1 MSGAGVTSGGASGG
15 TAGGVRGAG
24 GDAGARDRRARLVVS
39 AFYLVQGMCFAGLLA
54 QVPTLQHDLGI
65 SDGTLTLILLL
76 VPVVAGVGSVLA
88 GALAPRVGSARLLH
102 VCGPLVALAVLGAGL
117 ALSVTVLYPVVAA
130 VGLLLGLV
138 DASMNMQG
146 VEVEQRYG
154 RSLLNSFHGA
164 WSVGGILGSL
174 AAVLAH
180 SLGWSL
186 AAGLGLV
193 AAVGVAVD
201 LVATAAASG
210 GGAPRPAAR
219 ETVPGLVSG
228 DRALRT
234 VNGVPEPAGPVGRE
248 RVDAGSPRAA
258 RPPWGPLVLVGLAVT
273 IVYVAD
279 SATSNWST
287 KYIQDALGAAANVAP
302 LGLAAYLGCQLIGR
316 LAADRQ
322 VNRFGPVAPVAVGG
336 IVGAAGLA
344 AVTLAPGPWVA
355 VVGFGLTGLG
365 LSVVVPLAFSVAG
378 RLDPEG
384 TGVAVARV
392 NLFNYVGFVVGAGL
406 IGGVAELLS
415 MRLAFAVPAL
425 LALGVIALAPAFKV
439 AARDDVAAP
448 SAAP

>member
-1 MSGAGVTSGGASGG
+1 MDGSGGRSPAE
-15 TAGGVRGAG
+15 AVRV
-24 GDAGARDRRARLVVS
+24 DDRRARAVVA

-65 SDGTLTLILLL
+65 SDGMLTLILLL

-102 VCGPLVALAVLGAGL
+102 VCGPLVAFAVLGAGL
-117 ALSVTVLYPVVAA
+117 APSVGVLYPVVAG

-146 VEVEQRYG
+146 VEVELRYG

-186 AAGLGLV
+186 AGGLGLV
-193 AAVGVAVD
+193 AVVGVGVD
-201 LVATAAASG
+201 LVAASAAG
-210 GGAPRPAAR
+210 DVRRRLPRLDAV
-219 ETVPGLVSG
+219 VP
-228 DRALRT
+228 
-234 VNGVPEPAGPVGRE
+234 PP
-248 RVDAGSPRAA
+248 AA

-287 KYIQDALGAAANVAP
+287 KYVQDALGAAANVAP
-302 LGLAAYLGCQLIGR
+302 LGLAAYLGCQLLGR
-316 LAADRQ
+316 LVADRQ
-322 VNRFGPVAPVAVGG
+322 VNRFGPVGLVAVGG
-336 IVGAAGLA
+336 LVGTAGLA

-378 RLDPEG
+378 RLDPDG

-406 IGGVAELLS
+406 VGGVAELLTL
-415 MRLAFAVPAL
+415 RLAFAVPAL
-425 LALGVIALAPAFKV
+425 LALGVVALAPTFRTAT
-439 AARDDVAAP
+439 RTP
-448 SAAP
+448 STL

>member
-1 MSGAGVTSGGASGG
+1 MDGSGGRSPAE
-15 TAGGVRGAG
+15 AVRV
-24 GDAGARDRRARLVVS
+24 DDRRARAVVA

-65 SDGTLTLILLL
+65 SDGMLTLILLL

-102 VCGPLVALAVLGAGL
+102 VCGPLVAFAVLGAGL
-117 ALSVTVLYPVVAA
+117 APSVGVLYPVVAG

-146 VEVEQRYG
+146 VEVELRYG

-186 AAGLGLV
+186 AGGLGLV
-193 AAVGVAVD
+193 AVVGVGVD
-201 LVATAAASG
+201 LVAASAAG
-210 GGAPRPAAR
+210 VVRRRLPRLDAV
-219 ETVPGLVSG
+219 VP
-228 DRALRT
+228 
-234 VNGVPEPAGPVGRE
+234 PP
-248 RVDAGSPRAA
+248 AA

-287 KYIQDALGAAANVAP
+287 KYVQDALGAAANVAP
-302 LGLAAYLGCQLIGR
+302 LGLAAYLGCQLLGR
-316 LAADRQ
+316 LVADRQ
-322 VNRFGPVAPVAVGG
+322 VNRFGPVGLVAVGG
-336 IVGAAGLA
+336 LVGTAGLA

-378 RLDPEG
+378 RLDPDG

-406 IGGVAELLS
+406 VGGVAELLTL
-415 MRLAFAVPAL
+415 RLAFAVPAL
-425 LALGVIALAPAFKV
+425 LALGVVALAPTFRTAT
-439 AARDDVAAP
+439 RTP
-448 SAAP
+448 STL

>member
-1 MSGAGVTSGGASGG
+1 MSGSGQVPGGGAAAGS
-15 TAGGVRGAG
+15 TAGGRE
-24 GDAGARDRRARLVVS
+24 DRRARLVVG
-39 AFYLVQGMCFAGLLA
+39 AFYLVQGLCFAGLLA

-65 SDGTLTLILLL
+65 SDGALTLILLL

-117 ALSVTVLYPVVAA
+117 APTVAVLYPAVAA

-180 SLGWSL
+180 SAGWSL
-186 AAGLGLV
+186 AGGLGLV
-193 AAVGVAVD
+193 AAVGVVVD
-201 LVATAAASG
+201 LVATALSRAARPGPSG
-210 GGAPRPAAR
+210 GGAVPGPVPAEQGPSFTVGAEPPAGAASQEPAA
-219 ETVPGLVSG
+219 
-228 DRALRT
+228 
-234 VNGVPEPAGPVGRE
+234 
-248 RVDAGSPRAA
+248 SPA

-302 LGLAAYLGCQLIGR
+302 LGLAAYLGCQLVGR

-336 IVGAAGLA
+336 LIGTAGLT
-344 AVTLAPGPWVA
+344 AVTLAPSAWVA
-355 VVGFGLTGLG
+355 VLGFGLTGLG
-365 LSVVVPLAFSVAG
+365 LSVVVPLSFSVAG

-406 IGGVAELLS
+406 IGGVAELTNL
-415 MRLAFAVPAL
+415 RLAFAVPAL
-425 LALGVIALAPAFKV
+425 LALGVVALAPAFRV
-439 AARDDVAAP
+439 AARGVVDQAP
-448 SAAP
+448 APTTS

>member
-1 MSGAGVTSGGASGG
+1 MSGSGG
-15 TAGGVRGAG
+15 TAGTAG
-24 GDAGARDRRARLVVS
+24 GARDADDAGARERRARLVVS

-88 GALAPRVGSARLLH
+88 GALAPRVGSDRLLH

-117 ALSVTVLYPVVAA
+117 APTVGVLYPVVAA

-193 AAVGVAVD
+193 AAVGVTVD
-201 LVATAAASG
+201 LVATAASG
-210 GGAPRPAAR
+210 RGAPRPTER
-219 ETVPGLVSG
+219 EAVPGLVTAAG
-228 DRALRT
+228 PLRI
-234 VNGVPEPAGPVGRE
+234 VNDVPEPGRPAGRE
-248 RVDAGSPRAA
+248 QDDAGASRPQ
-258 RPPWGPLVLVGLAVT
+258 RPPWGPLLLVGLAVT

-302 LGLAAYLGCQLIGR
+302 LGLAAYLGCQLLGR

-322 VNRFGPVAPVAVGG
+322 VNRFGPVVPVAVGG

-406 IGGVAELLS
+406 IGAVAELTSL
-415 MRLAFAVPAL
+415 RLAFAVPAL
-425 LALGVIALAPAFKV
+425 LALGVIALAPAFRV
-439 AARDDVAAP
+439 AARDASVAAP
-448 SAAP
+448 APETR

>member
-1 MSGAGVTSGGASGG
+1 MSRSGEPTGV
-15 TAGGVRGAG
+15 AGG
-24 GDAGARDRRARLVVS
+24 DRRARVVVA
-39 AFYLVQGMCFAGLLA
+39 AFYLVQGLCFAGLLA
-54 QVPTLQHDLGI
+54 QVPTLQDGLGI
-65 SDGTLTLILLL
+65 SDGSLTLILLL

-102 VCGPLVALAVLGAGL
+102 LCGPLVALAVLGAGL
-117 ALSVTVLYPVVAA
+117 APSVAVLYPVVAT

-138 DASMNMQG
+138 DATMNMQG

-186 AAGLGLV
+186 VAGLGLV
-193 AAVGVAVD
+193 AALGVAVD
-201 LVATAAASG
+201 LAATVLAGPAG
-210 GGAPRPAAR
+210 RQRGAVV
-219 ETVPGLVSG
+219 VPGLATAERG
-228 DRALRT
+228 PT
-234 VNGVPEPAGPVGRE
+234 VVPGAGAPAT
-248 RVDAGSPRAA
+248 

-287 KYIQDALGAAANVAP
+287 KYIEDALGGAASVAP
-302 LGLAAYLGCQLIGR
+302 LGLAAYLGCQLLGR

-336 IVGAAGLA
+336 IVGTAGLA
-344 AVTLAPGPWVA
+344 AVTFAPGPWVA

-406 IGGVAELLS
+406 IGGVAELTSL
-415 MRLAFAVPAL
+415 RLAFGVPAL
-425 LALGVIALAPAFKV
+425 LALGVVALAPAFRTPAGDATAV
-439 AARDDVAAP
+439 RPPARAP
-448 SAAP
+448 ETL

>member
-1 MSGAGVTSGGASGG
+1 MSGSGMTAGGAPGG
-15 TAGGVRGAG
+15 TAGGVSGAG
-24 GDAGARDRRARLVVS
+24 GDAGARDRRARLVVT

-117 ALSVTVLYPVVAA
+117 APTVTILYPVVAA

-201 LVATAAASG
+201 LVATAAASED
-210 GGAPRPAAR
+210 GAPRPDAR
-219 ETVPGLVSG
+219 EAVPGVVT
-228 DRALRT
+228 AEPPLRT
-234 VNGVPEPAGPVGRE
+234 VTGVPEPAGPAGRE
-248 RVDAGSPRAA
+248 RADAGASRAA

-302 LGLAAYLGCQLIGR
+302 LGLAAYLGCQLLGR

-322 VNRFGPVAPVAVGG
+322 VNRYGPVAPVAVGG

-415 MRLAFAVPAL
+415 LRLAFAVPAL

-439 AARDDVAAP
+439 AARDGVASPAVAP
-448 SAAP
+448 

>member
-1 MSGAGVTSGGASGG
+1 MDGSGGRSPAE
-15 TAGGVRGAG
+15 AVRV
-24 GDAGARDRRARLVVS
+24 DDRRARAVVA

-65 SDGTLTLILLL
+65 SDGMLTLILLL

-102 VCGPLVALAVLGAGL
+102 VCGPLVALAVVGAGL
-117 ALSVTVLYPVVAA
+117 APSVGVLYPVVAV

-146 VEVEQRYG
+146 VEVELRYG

-186 AAGLGLV
+186 AGGLGLV
-193 AAVGVAVD
+193 AVVGVGVD
-201 LVATAAASG
+201 LVAASAAG
-210 GGAPRPAAR
+210 DVRRRLPRLDAV
-219 ETVPGLVSG
+219 VP
-228 DRALRT
+228 
-234 VNGVPEPAGPVGRE
+234 PP
-248 RVDAGSPRAA
+248 AA

-287 KYIQDALGAAANVAP
+287 KYVQDALGAAANVAP
-302 LGLAAYLGCQLIGR
+302 LGLAAYLGCQLLGR
-316 LAADRQ
+316 LVADRQ
-322 VNRFGPVAPVAVGG
+322 VNRFGPVGLVAVGG
-336 IVGAAGLA
+336 LVGTAGLA

-378 RLDPEG
+378 RLDPDG

-406 IGGVAELLS
+406 VGGVAELLTL
-415 MRLAFAVPAL
+415 RLAFAVPAL
-425 LALGVIALAPAFKV
+425 LALGVVALAPTFRTAT
-439 AARDDVAAP
+439 RTP
-448 SAAP
+448 STL

>member
-1 MSGAGVTSGGASGG
+1 MDGSGGRSPAE
-15 TAGGVRGAG
+15 AVRV
-24 GDAGARDRRARLVVS
+24 DDRRARAVVA

-65 SDGTLTLILLL
+65 SDGMLTLILLL

-102 VCGPLVALAVLGAGL
+102 VCGPLVAFAVLGAGL
-117 ALSVTVLYPVVAA
+117 APSVGVLYPVVAG

-201 LVATAAASG
+201 LVATAASG
-210 GGAPRPAAR
+210 GGVPRAAER
-219 ETVPGLVSG
+219 EAVPGLVL
-228 DRALRT
+228 A
-234 VNGVPEPAGPVGRE
+234 EQPAAVAPRP
-248 RVDAGSPRAA
+248 DAGASRAA
-258 RPPWGPLVLVGLAVT
+258 RPPWGPLILVGLAVT

-302 LGLAAYLGCQLIGR
+302 LGLAAYLGCQLLGR

-344 AVTLAPGPWVA
+344 AVTLAAGPWVA

-365 LSVVVPLAFSVAG
+365 LSVVVPLSFSVAG

-384 TGVAVARV
+384 TGIAVARV

-425 LALGVIALAPAFKV
+425 LALGVIALAPAFRV
-439 AARDDVAAP
+439 AARDGVATP
-448 SAAP
+448 AATP

>member
-1 MSGAGVTSGGASGG
+1 MSGSGG
-15 TAGGVRGAG
+15 TIGTD
-24 GDAGARDRRARLVVS
+24 GDTGARDRRARLVVT

-117 ALSVTVLYPVVAA
+117 APTVTILYPVVAV

-210 GGAPRPAAR
+210 GGTPRAAGR
-219 ETVPGLVSG
+219 EAVPGLVAG

-234 VNGVPEPAGPVGRE
+234 VNGVPEPAGPVSREPVGRE
-248 RVDAGSPRAA
+248 RADAAASRAA
-258 RPPWGPLVLVGLAVT
+258 RPPWGPLILVGLAVT

-302 LGLAAYLGCQLIGR
+302 LGLAAYLGCQLLGR

-322 VNRFGPVAPVAVGG
+322 VNRFGPVVPVAVGG

-406 IGGVAELLS
+406 IGGVAEVLS
-415 MRLAFAVPAL
+415 LRLAFAVPAL

-439 AARDDVAAP
+439 AARDGVTSPAVAP
-448 SAAP
+448 

>member
-1 MSGAGVTSGGASGG
+1 MSGSGGASG
-15 TAGGVRGAG
+15 ASGGMVDGVIGAG
-24 GDAGARDRRARLVVS
+24 GDEARDRRARLVVT

-76 VPVVAGVGSVLA
+76 VPIVAGVGSVLA

-102 VCGPLVALAVLGAGL
+102 VCGPLVAVAVLGAGL
-117 ALSVTVLYPVVAA
+117 APTVTILYPVVAG

-201 LVATAAASG
+201 LVATAAAG
-210 GGAPRPAAR
+210 GGAPRPAVR
-219 ETVPGLVSG
+219 EAVPGLVSSEA
-228 DRALRT
+228 ALRA
-234 VNGVPEPAGPVGRE
+234 VHGVPEPVGPGGRD
-248 RVDAGSPRAA
+248 RAAAAPSRAA
-258 RPPWGPLVLVGLAVT
+258 RPPWGPLILVGLAVT

-302 LGLAAYLGCQLIGR
+302 LGLAAYLGCQLVGR
-316 LAADRQ
+316 LLADRQ

-336 IVGAAGLA
+336 VVGAAGLA

-365 LSVVVPLAFSVAG
+365 LSVVVPLSFSVAG
-378 RLDPEG
+378 KLDPEG

-406 IGGVAELLS
+406 IGAVAEVLS
-415 MRLAFAVPAL
+415 LRLAFAVPAM
-425 LALGVIALAPAFKV
+425 LALGVIVLAPAFKV
-439 AARDDVAAP
+439 AAREP
-448 SAAP
+448 STVG

>member
-1 MSGAGVTSGGASGG
+1 MSGSGSTSGGASGG
-15 TAGGVRGAG
+15 EATGGGA
-24 GDAGARDRRARLVVS
+24 DAGARDRRARLVVT
-39 AFYLVQGMCFAGLLA
+39 AFYLVQGTCFAGLLA

-117 ALSVTVLYPVVAA
+117 APTVTILYPVVAA

-193 AAVGVAVD
+193 AAVGVAID

-210 GGAPRPAAR
+210 GAPRPDAHEA
-219 ETVPGLVSG
+219 VLGLVTAE
-228 DRALRT
+228 RPPRP
-234 VNGVPEPAGPVGRE
+234 VNGVPEPTGPVGRE
-248 RVDAGSPRAA
+248 RADVGASRAA
-258 RPPWGPLVLVGLAVT
+258 RPPWGPLILVGLAVT

-302 LGLAAYLGCQLIGR
+302 LGLAAYLGCQLLGR

-406 IGGVAELLS
+406 IGGVAEVLS
-415 MRLAFAVPAL
+415 LRLAFAVPAL

-439 AARDDVAAP
+439 AARDGVASPAVAP
-448 SAAP
+448 

>member
-1 MSGAGVTSGGASGG
+1 MDGSGGRSPAE
-15 TAGGVRGAG
+15 AVRV
-24 GDAGARDRRARLVVS
+24 DDRRARAVVA

-65 SDGTLTLILLL
+65 SDGMLTLILLL

-102 VCGPLVALAVLGAGL
+102 VCGPLVAFAVLGAGL
-117 ALSVTVLYPVVAA
+117 APSVGVLYPVVAA

-146 VEVEQRYG
+146 VEVELRYG

-186 AAGLGLV
+186 AGGLGLV
-193 AAVGVAVD
+193 AVVGVGVD
-201 LVATAAASG
+201 LVAASAAG
-210 GGAPRPAAR
+210 DVRRRLPRLDAV
-219 ETVPGLVSG
+219 VP
-228 DRALRT
+228 
-234 VNGVPEPAGPVGRE
+234 PP
-248 RVDAGSPRAA
+248 AA

-287 KYIQDALGAAANVAP
+287 KYVQDALGAAANVAP
-302 LGLAAYLGCQLIGR
+302 LGLAAYLGCQLLGR
-316 LAADRQ
+316 LVADRQ
-322 VNRFGPVAPVAVGG
+322 VNRFGPVGLVAVGG
-336 IVGAAGLA
+336 LVGTAGLA

-378 RLDPEG
+378 RLDPDG

-406 IGGVAELLS
+406 VGGVAELLTL
-415 MRLAFAVPAL
+415 RLAFAVPAL
-425 LALGVIALAPAFKV
+425 LALGVVALAPTFRTAT
-439 AARDDVAAP
+439 RTP
-448 SAAP
+448 STL

>member
-1 MSGAGVTSGGASGG
+1 MSGSGTTSGGASGG
-15 TAGGVRGAG
+15 AVGAPIGAGGGAG
-24 GDAGARDRRARLVVS
+24 GDAADRRARLVVT

-117 ALSVTVLYPVVAA
+117 APTVTVLYPVVAA

-201 LVATAAASG
+201 LVATAASG
-210 GGAPRPAAR
+210 GGAPRPAERQA
-219 ETVPGLVSG
+219 VPGLV
-228 DRALRT
+228 L
-234 VNGVPEPAGPVGRE
+234 PEQPVAVAPRQ
-248 RVDAGSPRAA
+248 DAGASRAA

-302 LGLAAYLGCQLIGR
+302 LGLAAYLGCQLLGR

-322 VNRFGPVAPVAVGG
+322 VNRFGPVVPVAVGG
-336 IVGAAGLA
+336 VVGAAGLA

-365 LSVVVPLAFSVAG
+365 LSVVVPLSFSVAG
-378 RLDPEG
+378 RLDPDG
-384 TGVAVARV
+384 TGIAVARV

-439 AARDDVAAP
+439 AARDGVASPAAAP
-448 SAAP
+448 

>member
-1 MSGAGVTSGGASGG
+1 MSGSGQVSGAGA
-15 TAGGVRGAG
+15 TAGSTA
-24 GDAGARDRRARLVVS
+24 ATAEDRRARLVVG

-88 GALAPRVGSARLLH
+88 GALAPRVGSARLLR

-117 ALSVTVLYPVVAA
+117 APTVAVLYPTVAA

-180 SLGWSL
+180 SAGWSL
-186 AAGLGLV
+186 AGGLGLV

-201 LVATAAASG
+201 LVATASSRPA
-210 GGAPRPAAR
+210 RPAAPA
-219 ETVPGLVSG
+219 VPAAPV
-228 DRALRT
+228 APA
-234 VNGVPEPAGPVGRE
+234 VPDGAASPPAPLAV
-248 RVDAGSPRAA
+248 

-273 IVYVAD
+273 FVYVAD

-302 LGLAAYLGCQLIGR
+302 LGLAAYLGCQLVGR

-322 VNRFGPVAPVAVGG
+322 VNRFGPVVPVAVGG
-336 IVGAAGLA
+336 LIGAAGLT
-344 AVTLAPGPWVA
+344 AVTLAPTAWVA
-355 VVGFGLTGLG
+355 VLGFALTGLG
-365 LSVVVPLAFSVAG
+365 LSVVVPLSFSVAG

-406 IGGVAELLS
+406 IGGVAEVLS
-415 MRLAFAVPAL
+415 LRIAFAVPAL
-425 LALGVIALAPAFKV
+425 LALGVVALAPAFRV
-439 AARDDVAAP
+439 AARETSVAPDAP
-448 SAAP
+448 ATS

>member
-1 MSGAGVTSGGASGG
+1 MSGTGTTSGGASGG
-15 TAGGVRGAG
+15 AVGAPIGAGGGAG
-24 GDAGARDRRARLVVS
+24 GDAADRRARLVVS

-117 ALSVTVLYPVVAA
+117 APTVTVLYPVVAA

-201 LVATAAASG
+201 LVATAASG
-210 GGAPRPAAR
+210 GGAPRPAERQA
-219 ETVPGLVSG
+219 VPGLV
-228 DRALRT
+228 L
-234 VNGVPEPAGPVGRE
+234 PEQPAAVAPRQ
-248 RVDAGSPRAA
+248 DAGASRAA

-302 LGLAAYLGCQLIGR
+302 LGLAAYLGCQLLGR

-322 VNRFGPVAPVAVGG
+322 VNRFGPVVPVAVGG
-336 IVGAAGLA
+336 VVGAAGLA

-365 LSVVVPLAFSVAG
+365 LSVVVPLSFSVAG
-378 RLDPEG
+378 RLDPDG
-384 TGVAVARV
+384 TGIAVARV

-439 AARDDVAAP
+439 AARDDVASPA
-448 SAAP
+448 AAP

>member
-1 MSGAGVTSGGASGG
+1 MSGSGG
-15 TAGGVRGAG
+15 TAGGVPGVDG
-24 GDAGARDRRARLVVS
+24 VPGARDRRARLVVT

-88 GALAPRVGSARLLH
+88 GALAPRTGSARLLH

-117 ALSVTVLYPVVAA
+117 APSVGVLYPVVAA
-130 VGLLLGLV
+130 VGLLLGVV

-154 RSLLNSFHGA
+154 RSLLSSFHGA

-201 LVATAAASG
+201 LVAAAAVPGRSAG
-210 GGAPRPAAR
+210 ERPVAVTPAPAAR
-219 ETVPGLVSG
+219 G
-228 DRALRT
+228 
-234 VNGVPEPAGPVGRE
+234 
-248 RVDAGSPRAA
+248 A
-258 RPPWGPLVLVGLAVT
+258 RPPWGPLVVVGLAVT

-287 KYIQDALGAAANVAP
+287 KYLQDALGAAANVAP
-302 LGLAAYLGCQLIGR
+302 LGLAAYLGCQLLGR

-336 IVGAAGLA
+336 VVGAVGLA

-378 RLDPEG
+378 RLDPDG

-406 IGGVAELLS
+406 IGGVAEVLTL
-415 MRLAFAVPAL
+415 RLAFAVPAL
-425 LALGVIALAPAFKV
+425 LALGVIALAPAFRV
-439 AARDDVAAP
+439 PAEDTTADRRSARAP
-448 SAAP
+448 GAW

>member
-1 MSGAGVTSGGASGG
+1 MSGSGVASG
-15 TAGGVRGAG
+15 GAG
-24 GDAGARDRRARLVVS
+24 GDAADRRARLVVT

-102 VCGPLVALAVLGAGL
+102 GCGPLVALAVLGAGL
-117 ALSVTVLYPVVAA
+117 APTVAILYPVVAA

-201 LVATAAASG
+201 LVATAASG
-210 GGAPRPAAR
+210 GGVPRAAER
-219 ETVPGLVSG
+219 EAVPGLVL
-228 DRALRT
+228 A
-234 VNGVPEPAGPVGRE
+234 EQPAVAPRP
-248 RVDAGSPRAA
+248 DAGASRAA
-258 RPPWGPLVLVGLAVT
+258 RPPWGPLILVGLAVT

-302 LGLAAYLGCQLIGR
+302 LGLAAYLGCQLLGR

-322 VNRFGPVAPVAVGG
+322 VNRFGPVVPVAVGG

-365 LSVVVPLAFSVAG
+365 LSVVVPLSFSVAG

-384 TGVAVARV
+384 TGIAVARV

-425 LALGVIALAPAFKV
+425 LALGVIALAPAFRV
-439 AARDDVAAP
+439 AARDDVASP
-448 SAAP
+448 AATP

>member
-1 MSGAGVTSGGASGG
+1 MSGSGVTSGGV
-15 TAGGVRGAG
+15 GGVG
-24 GDAGARDRRARLVVS
+24 GDAADRRARLVVT

-117 ALSVTVLYPVVAA
+117 APSVAILYPVVAA

-201 LVATAAASG
+201 LVATAASG
-210 GGAPRPAAR
+210 GGVPRAAEREAVPGMVLAEQPAAVAPRA
-219 ETVPGLVSG
+219 
-228 DRALRT
+228 
-234 VNGVPEPAGPVGRE
+234 
-248 RVDAGSPRAA
+248 DAGASRAA
-258 RPPWGPLVLVGLAVT
+258 RPPWGPLILVGLAVT

-287 KYIQDALGAAANVAP
+287 KYIQDALWAAANVAP
-302 LGLAAYLGCQLIGR
+302 LGLAAYLGCQLLGR

-322 VNRFGPVAPVAVGG
+322 VNRFGPVVPVAVGG

-365 LSVVVPLAFSVAG
+365 LSVVVPLSFSVAG

-384 TGVAVARV
+384 TGIAVARV

-425 LALGVIALAPAFKV
+425 LALGVIALAPAFRV
-439 AARDDVAAP
+439 AARDDVASP
-448 SAAP
+448 AATP

>member
-1 MSGAGVTSGGASGG
+1 RERA
-15 TAGGVRGAG
+15 
-24 GDAGARDRRARLVVS
+24 DAGAS
-39 AFYLVQGMCFAGLLA
+39 
-54 QVPTLQHDLGI
+54 
-65 SDGTLTLILLL
+65 
-76 VPVVAGVGSVLA
+76 
-88 GALAPRVGSARLLH
+88 
-102 VCGPLVALAVLGAGL
+102 
-117 ALSVTVLYPVVAA
+117 
-130 VGLLLGLV
+130 
-138 DASMNMQG
+138 
-146 VEVEQRYG
+146 
-154 RSLLNSFHGA
+154 
-164 WSVGGILGSL
+164 
-174 AAVLAH
+174 
-180 SLGWSL
+180 
-186 AAGLGLV
+186 
-193 AAVGVAVD
+193 
-201 LVATAAASG
+201 
-210 GGAPRPAAR
+210 
-219 ETVPGLVSG
+219 
-228 DRALRT
+228 
-234 VNGVPEPAGPVGRE
+234 
-248 RVDAGSPRAA
+248 RAA

-302 LGLAAYLGCQLIGR
+302 LGLAAYLGCQLLGR

-322 VNRFGPVAPVAVGG
+322 VNRYGPVAPVAVGG

-415 MRLAFAVPAL
+415 LRLAFAVPAL

-439 AARDDVAAP
+439 AARDGVASPAVAP
-448 SAAP
+448 

>member
-1 MSGAGVTSGGASGG
+1 MSGSGGTSSGAGSGP
-15 TAGGVRGAG
+15 AGGPASDRGAAGG
-24 GDAGARDRRARLVVS
+24 GDADRRARLVVT

-65 SDGTLTLILLL
+65 SDGTLTLILLA

-88 GALAPRVGSARLLH
+88 GVLAPRVGSGRLLH

-117 ALSVTVLYPVVAA
+117 APTVTVLYPSVAA

-201 LVATAAASG
+201 LAATAASG
-210 GGAPRPAAR
+210 GGAARPAGRA
-219 ETVPGLVSG
+219 VPGLVTAE
-228 DRALRT
+228 RALHT
-234 VNGVPEPAGPVGRE
+234 VNGVPEPVGPVGGE
-248 RVDAGSPRAA
+248 RAVAGTPRPV
-258 RPPWGPLVLVGLAVT
+258 RPPWGPLILVGLAVT

-302 LGLAAYLGCQLIGR
+302 LGLAAYLGCQLLGR

-344 AVTLAPGPWVA
+344 AVTLAPNPWVA

-365 LSVVVPLAFSVAG
+365 LSVVVPLSFSVAG

-415 MRLAFAVPAL
+415 LRLAFAVPAL

-439 AARDDVAAP
+439 AARDDVA
-448 SAAP
+448 SQAASS

>member
-1 MSGAGVTSGGASGG
+1 MDGSGGRSPAE
-15 TAGGVRGAG
+15 AVRV
-24 GDAGARDRRARLVVS
+24 DDRRARAVVA

-65 SDGTLTLILLL
+65 SDGMLTLILLL

-117 ALSVTVLYPVVAA
+117 APSVGVLYPVVAA

-146 VEVEQRYG
+146 VEVELRYG

-186 AAGLGLV
+186 AGGLGLV
-193 AAVGVAVD
+193 AVVGVGVD
-201 LVATAAASG
+201 LVAASAAG
-210 GGAPRPAAR
+210 DVRRRLPRLDAV
-219 ETVPGLVSG
+219 VP
-228 DRALRT
+228 
-234 VNGVPEPAGPVGRE
+234 PP
-248 RVDAGSPRAA
+248 AA

-287 KYIQDALGAAANVAP
+287 KYVQDALGAAANVAP
-302 LGLAAYLGCQLIGR
+302 LGLAAYLGCQLLGR
-316 LAADRQ
+316 LVADRQ
-322 VNRFGPVAPVAVGG
+322 VNRFGPVGLVAVGG
-336 IVGAAGLA
+336 LVGTAGLA

-378 RLDPEG
+378 RLDPDG

-406 IGGVAELLS
+406 VGGVAELLTL
-415 MRLAFAVPAL
+415 RLAFAVPAL
-425 LALGVIALAPAFKV
+425 LALGVVALAPTFRTAT
-439 AARDDVAAP
+439 RTP
-448 SAAP
+448 STL

>member
-1 MSGAGVTSGGASGG
+1 MSGLSGAVA
-15 TAGGVRGAG
+15 TTE
-24 GDAGARDRRARLVVS
+24 DHRDRRARLVVA

-88 GALAPRVGSARLLH
+88 GALAPRVGSARLLR

-117 ALSVTVLYPVVAA
+117 APTVGALYPTVAA

-180 SLGWSL
+180 SAGWSL
-186 AAGLGLV
+186 AGGLGLV
-193 AAVGVAVD
+193 AAVGVSVD
-201 LVATAAASG
+201 LVATVLSRPVRPPAPEV
-210 GGAPRPAAR
+210 GA
-219 ETVPGLVSG
+219 VPGLVVP
-228 DRALRT
+228 DRRSSSAADP
-234 VNGVPEPAGPVGRE
+234 G
-248 RVDAGSPRAA
+248 AA
-258 RPPWGPLVLVGLAVT
+258 RAEARAEPKGGTPKPAAPPWGPLVLVGLAVT

-302 LGLAAYLGCQLIGR
+302 LGLAAYLCCQLVGR

-322 VNRFGPVAPVAVGG
+322 VNRFGPVVPVAVGG
-336 IVGAAGLA
+336 LIGAAGLT
-344 AVTLAPGPWVA
+344 AVTLAPSAWVA
-355 VVGFGLTGLG
+355 VVGFALTGLG
-365 LSVVVPLAFSVAG
+365 LSVVVPLSFSVAG

-384 TGVAVARV
+384 TGIAVARV

-415 MRLAFAVPAL
+415 LRLAFAVPAL
-425 LALGVIALAPAFKV
+425 LALGVVVLAPAFRV
-439 AARDDVAAP
+439 AARDTAHAP
-448 SAAP
+448 TSTA

>member
-1 MSGAGVTSGGASGG
+1 VVT
-15 TAGGVRGAG
+15 
-24 GDAGARDRRARLVVS
+24 

-117 ALSVTVLYPVVAA
+117 APTVAILYPVVAA

-146 VEVEQRYG
+146 VEVERRYG

-201 LVATAAASG
+201 LVAAASSG
-210 GGAPRPAAR
+210 GGAPRPA
-219 ETVPGLVSG
+219 
-228 DRALRT
+228 
-234 VNGVPEPAGPVGRE
+234 EPAGPVRRE
-248 RVDAGSPRAA
+248 RADAGASPAA
-258 RPPWGPLVLVGLAVT
+258 RPPWGPLILVGLAVT

-302 LGLAAYLGCQLIGR
+302 LGLAAYLGCQLLGR

-322 VNRFGPVAPVAVGG
+322 VNRFGPVVPVAVGG

-378 RLDPEG
+378 RLDPDG

-425 LALGVIALAPAFKV
+425 LALGVIALAPAFRV
-439 AARDDVAAP
+439 AARGAVDPAP
-448 SAAP
+448 APTTS

>member
-1 MSGAGVTSGGASGG
+1 MSGSGVTSGGPGG
-15 TAGGVRGAG
+15 TG
-24 GDAGARDRRARLVVS
+24 GDAADRRARLVVT

-117 ALSVTVLYPVVAA
+117 APTVAILYPVVAA

-201 LVATAAASG
+201 VVAAAASG
-210 GGAPRPAAR
+210 GGVPRATER
-219 ETVPGLVSG
+219 EAVPGLVLAEQPAAVAP
-228 DRALRT
+228 RA
-234 VNGVPEPAGPVGRE
+234 
-248 RVDAGSPRAA
+248 DAGASRAA
-258 RPPWGPLVLVGLAVT
+258 RPPWGPLILVGLAVT

-302 LGLAAYLGCQLIGR
+302 LGLAAYLGCQLLGR

-322 VNRFGPVAPVAVGG
+322 VNRFGPVVPVAVGG

-365 LSVVVPLAFSVAG
+365 LSVVVPLSFSVAG

-384 TGVAVARV
+384 TGIAVARV

-425 LALGVIALAPAFKV
+425 LALGVVALAPAFRV
-439 AARDDVAAP
+439 AARDDVASP
-448 SAAP
+448 AATR

>member
-1 MSGAGVTSGGASGG
+1 MSGLP
-15 TAGGVRGAG
+15 GAG
-24 GDAGARDRRARLVVS
+24 ATTDDHPYRRARLVVA

-54 QVPTLQHDLGI
+54 QVPTLQHQLGI

-88 GALAPRVGSARLLH
+88 GALAPRVGSARLLR

-117 ALSVTVLYPVVAA
+117 VPTVGALYPTVAA

-180 SLGWSL
+180 SAGWSL
-186 AAGLGLV
+186 AGGLGLV
-193 AAVGVAVD
+193 AGVGVTVD
-201 LVATAAASG
+201 LVATALSRPERPVVPTVAHPGSG
-210 GGAPRPAAR
+210 AGGEPAAP
-219 ETVPGLVSG
+219 TPQ
-228 DRALRT
+228 
-234 VNGVPEPAGPVGRE
+234 PV
-248 RVDAGSPRAA
+248 

-302 LGLAAYLGCQLIGR
+302 LGLAAYLGCQLVGR

-322 VNRFGPVAPVAVGG
+322 VNRFGPVVPVAVGG
-336 IVGAAGLA
+336 LVGVAGLS
-344 AVTLAPGPWVA
+344 AVTLAPGPWLA

-365 LSVVVPLAFSVAG
+365 LSVVVPLSFSVAG
-378 RLDPEG
+378 RLDPDG
-384 TGVAVARV
+384 TGIAVARV

-406 IGGVAELLS
+406 IGGVAEVLS
-415 MRLAFAVPAL
+415 LRLAFAVPAL
-425 LALGVIALAPAFKV
+425 LALGVVVLAPAFRV
-439 AARDDVAAP
+439 AARDPAAARSVVA
-448 SAAP
+448 